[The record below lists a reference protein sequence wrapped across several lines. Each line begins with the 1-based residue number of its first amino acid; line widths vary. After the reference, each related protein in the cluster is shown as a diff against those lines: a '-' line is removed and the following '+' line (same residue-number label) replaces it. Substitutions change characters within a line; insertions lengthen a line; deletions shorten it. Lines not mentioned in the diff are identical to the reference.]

1 MLFVFIYTYWCPT
14 RFPYQMIFVSSNSH
28 TTGVTCGAGPANPS
42 GAPGR
47 TLVFSGVPPA
57 RSLVFLVMFCRSLSC
72 PFSFGHRIFCP
83 SIYGFWISLCYL
95 LNTPLV
101 SSEYPFGIFW
111 ISLWNLLNTPLVSS
125 EYPFVIFW
133 IPLWYLLNTPLVS
146 SEYPFGIFWI
156 SFWNLLNTPLI
167 SSEYPFVIFWTPL
180 WYLLNTPL
188 VSSEYPFVI
197 FWIPL
202 CYLLNT
208 PLLSSNFSCLHSFL
222 MSSP

>member
-1 MLFVFIYTYWCPT
+1 MFYLCYLYLFTYSGVPT

-57 RSLVFLVMFCRSLSC
+57 RFLVFLVMFCRSLSC
-72 PFSFGHRIFCP
+72 PFSFCHRIFCP

-101 SSEYPFGIFW
+101 SSE
-111 ISLWNLLNTPLVSS
+111 SLC
-125 EYPFVIFW
+125 
-133 IPLWYLLNTPLVS
+133 YLLNTPLVS
-146 SEYPFGIFWI
+146 SEYPFGIVWI
-156 SFWNLLNTPLI
+156 
-167 SSEYPFVIFWTPL
+167 PL

-188 VSSEYPFVI
+188 VTSEYTF
-197 FWIPL
+197 

-208 PLLSSNFSCLHSFL
+208 PLVTSE
-222 MSSP
+222 

>member
-1 MLFVFIYTYWCPT
+1 
-14 RFPYQMIFVSSNSH
+14 MIFVSFNSH

-42 GAPGR
+42 GAHGR

-72 PFSFGHRIFCP
+72 PFSFGNRIFCP
-83 SIYGFWISLCYL
+83 SIYGFWIHLCYL

-111 ISLWNLLNTPLVSS
+111 KPLWLSSEYPFGIFWIHLWYLLNNPLVSS
-125 EYPFVIFW
+125 EYPFLIFWIPLWYLLNTPLLSSEYPFGIFW

-156 SFWNLLNTPLI
+156 
-167 SSEYPFVIFWTPL
+167 
-180 WYLLNTPL
+180 
-188 VSSEYPFVI
+188 
-197 FWIPL
+197 PL
-202 CYLLNT
+202 CYLQTFLV
-208 PLLSSNFSCLHSFL
+208 FIAFYCLHRR
-222 MSSP
+222 